1 MAKARKI
8 NQKVIIPKHDP
19 TAESLSSADAR
30 TPKTPKTPADE
41 GLDFFEAALKDGE
54 PAIRVYELRLDPD
67 GGPNKERAVRT
78 QSSHDAILAD
88 SSRLCVQY
96 MRLPPAYV
104 PYIVRVSL
112 DAGTPASK
120 NGVFKTNF
128 PLDGGRFDRHQF
140 AERK

>member
-19 TAESLSSADAR
+19 TAQDSLSSAGAR

-78 QSSHDAILAD
+78 RFSYGAILAD
-88 SSRLCVQY
+88 S
-96 MRLPPAYV
+96 
-104 PYIVRVSL
+104 
-112 DAGTPASK
+112 
-120 NGVFKTNF
+120 
-128 PLDGGRFDRHQF
+128 
-140 AERK
+140 